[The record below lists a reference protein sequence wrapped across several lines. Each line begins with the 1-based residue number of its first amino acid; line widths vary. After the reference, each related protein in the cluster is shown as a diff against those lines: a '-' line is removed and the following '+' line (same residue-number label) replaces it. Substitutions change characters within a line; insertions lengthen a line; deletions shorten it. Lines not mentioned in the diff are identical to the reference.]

1 VPEDHCALNVALY
14 GPPGSNRWTM
24 TERGAEH
31 VERRRRSLRIG
42 PSAVLWQNDTLT
54 FEVDEVA
61 VPLPR
66 RVRGTVT
73 VRPQGLTRYV
83 AALDAAGRHRWGPM
97 APGAGIE
104 VAFDQPRLAWRGHA
118 YVDTNEGD
126 EPVTHAFDG
135 WDWQRA
141 RHADGSTSV
150 IYDVRPSARRG
161 GAEADRVIAAR
172 FDATGRAMPFEP
184 PPRHALPPSGWRIRR
199 EARGEEAATVLK
211 TLEDTPFY
219 ARSLLRARLLG
230 EAVEAMHETLDVRR
244 FAAPWV
250 QAMLPFRMP
259 RRR

>member
-31 VERRRRSLRIG
+31 VQRRRRSLHIG
-42 PSAVLWQNDTLT
+42 PSAVRWQNDTLT
-54 FEVDEVA
+54 FEIDEVA

-97 APGAGIE
+97 APCASVE
-104 VAFDQPRLAWRGHA
+104 VAFEQPRLAWRGHA

-161 GAEADRVIAAR
+161 GAEAGRVIAAR
-172 FDATGRAMPFEP
+172 FDAAGRAMPFEP
-184 PPRHALPPSGWRIRR
+184 PPRHVLPASGWRIGRQ
-199 EARGEEAATVLK
+199 ARGEEKATVLK

-219 ARSLLRARLLG
+219 ARSLLHARLMG

-250 QAMLPFRMP
+250 QALLPFRMP
-259 RRR
+259 RRS